1 MFSLKLLSCPPHHIF
16 SGKKKPQP
24 IPAAY
29 SRIYRRYPAPLPH
42 LGYSEQPEKMNI
54 LRVAHV

>member
-16 SGKKKPQP
+16 SGKKKP

-54 LRVAHV
+54 LR